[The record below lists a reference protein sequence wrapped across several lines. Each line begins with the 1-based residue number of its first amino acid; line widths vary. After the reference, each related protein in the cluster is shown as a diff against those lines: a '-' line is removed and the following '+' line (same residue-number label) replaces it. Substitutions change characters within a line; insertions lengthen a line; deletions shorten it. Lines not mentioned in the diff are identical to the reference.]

1 MNQEQKR
8 HHWAQILEQQLN
20 SNSTIKQFC
29 LDNGINYQTFHYWFK
44 KLNKLEEQI
53 QVQPIV
59 VTENNVGYTASVVV
73 LTLHNGIRAELPTN
87 LSASQIKHWIDALQ

>member
-73 LTLHNGIRAELPTN
+73 LTLAHT
-87 LSASQIKHWIDALQ
+87 